1 MYRLKLDDDWLFN
14 ADLPDYSIEK
24 GTLTL
29 EANKLGT
36 LKFTVYDTN
45 PAYQDIRKLTSLI
58 TVYRDSEI
66 IWLGRPIKSKLNFKG
81 GVEYTCEDILAK
93 LNDIKRRPSYSK
105 TTEGLYIQELMT
117 DYNTRAGTAPETV
130 TDARKVRIVMG
141 STPHS
146 GDDANLEFFN
156 DDYIGYWDLMQTKVV
171 ETYGGYIKPT
181 YSADKVTIDYVGDE
195 DLLESG
201 QSIQFGENLDN
212 LFVETDG
219 NETFSVLIPLGADVN
234 NPSAQGEM
242 SKNTPLTIN
251 GDSRSGGRQSSETL
265 RRNAP
270 HSGYVQQVRRATRRV
285 ESFRFNPNTVSVED
299 LIRLG
304 FSEKQ
309 AQAIDNYRT
318 KGGRFRRKADFAKS
332 FVVADSVFRRLEP
345 FIDIPRVDLNR
356 ADSAALDAL
365 PGIGPYYA
373 AKIVGYRAEL
383 GGYSYPE
390 QLMDLYRFDREKYDA
405 LQDLVFCS
413 KPAPYALWTLPADSL
428 RKHPY
433 IRSRQAARAIVLFR
447 ENTPREEW
455 TVQALSAAGILPE
468 EDARRLSR
476 CVIAE
481 P

>member
-1 MYRLKLDDDWLFN
+1 MEN
-14 ADLPDYSIEK
+14 ASPEK
-24 GTLTL
+24 KGKPSSASFKVGAIALAFL
-29 EANKLGT
+29 VIGYQAALLVSRASLLRIEANRDRPD
-36 LKFTVYDTN
+36 TVFV
-45 PAYQDIRKLTSLI
+45 YQD
-58 TVYRDSEI
+58 D
-66 IWLGRPIKSKLNFKG
+66 
-81 GVEYTCEDILAK
+81 
-93 LNDIKRRPSYSK
+93 
-105 TTEGLYIQELMT
+105 
-117 DYNTRAGTAPETV
+117 GTAARELAPPDRSHPRLRKREGPAAAGSGRGPTQSDGLQPE
-130 TDARKVRIVMG
+130 
-141 STPHS
+141 
-146 GDDANLEFFN
+146 L
-156 DDYIGYWDLMQTKVV
+156 
-171 ETYGGYIKPT
+171 
-181 YSADKVTIDYVGDE
+181 
-195 DLLESG
+195 
-201 QSIQFGENLDN
+201 
-212 LFVETDG
+212 
-219 NETFSVLIPLGADVN
+219 
-234 NPSAQGEM
+234 PSA
-242 SKNTPLTIN
+242 
-251 GDSRSGGRQSSETL
+251 SSETL

-309 AQAIDNYRT
+309 AQAIDNYRA

-433 IRSRQAARAIVLFR
+433 IHSRQVARAIVLFR
-447 ENTPREEW
+447 ENTPREDW